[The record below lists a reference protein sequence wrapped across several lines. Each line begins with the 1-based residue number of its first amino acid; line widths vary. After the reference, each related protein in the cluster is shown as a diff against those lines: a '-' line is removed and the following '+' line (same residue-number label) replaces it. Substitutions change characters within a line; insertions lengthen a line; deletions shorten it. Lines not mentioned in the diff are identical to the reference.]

1 MTNELNSNLKSLENL
16 LSTGKREIND
26 VKKIELT
33 ELQEKYDSFQIS
45 KEYERENDLLNVI
58 QERININLANI
69 NNLYLDR
76 DVWKKRLSDISSKT
90 ENIDLDTIDY
100 MYKEAKVY
108 NIEIQKKFEETIK
121 FHQEMLAN
129 ETQFINQCILKS
141 SNKINE
147 LEHEHTQLSIQY
159 SDLLKK
165 LGSSGSLAEYTK
177 LGNQI
182 NGLTKE
188 ISETESLINQHQLTV
203 KMLGE
208 LKLEFDKLTQEIQK
222 LLDGMRRKIAIFN
235 RYFSE
240 YSKKLTDESYYLTIV
255 QDRSNH
261 FNLVPSSESNDSHV
275 GDGIKQSIIIAFDLA
290 YISFANDIAVNLT
303 RPHFF
308 TQDKIEI
315 IDVNI
320 LDGLINLVNSTDCQF
335 IFPIIEDKLNSLPAF
350 DESNVILELSED
362 NKFFGIEEYLRKKD
376 IEAKKSSLRFLSLE
390 EPKTYSPLRLD
401 QPLKLIA

>member
-1 MTNELNSNLKSLENL
+1 
-16 LSTGKREIND
+16 
-26 VKKIELT
+26 
-33 ELQEKYDSFQIS
+33 
-45 KEYERENDLLNVI
+45 
-58 QERININLANI
+58 
-69 NNLYLDR
+69 
-76 DVWKKRLSDISSKT
+76 
-90 ENIDLDTIDY
+90 

-141 SNKINE
+141 SNQINE